1 MANNIGWGKGAS
13 NNSIGWGNVGTNG
26 FGSIYS
32 SSNSGETDLAAAG
45 DPNFIIEVDTTL
57 GDGLNQMRL
66 PIQGTQPMTV
76 DWGDGTV
83 ETITQ
88 TALPSSAN
96 WVTHSYASGGVYEIK
111 VSESL
116 ERVYFNRTGDAAKAI
131 KILNWGDCVWS
142 SFQEAFSTCNLTE
155 LPTTPILN
163 GENITT
169 FRAAFLSNELTSIPK
184 ELFDN
189 CPNVTNFAIIFQN
202 NNLTSIPAGLFDSCP
217 NVTTFD
223 TAFRFN
229 QLTSIPAGLFDSCPN
244 VTNFGD
250 VFILNQLT
258 SIPAGLF
265 DNCPNVTD
273 FSGAFRLNQ
282 LTSIPAGLFDNCPNV
297 TNFGSIFS
305 SNTLPVN
312 DLSRLY
318 IELSLFQT
326 QNNVPFDGGSGQY
339 DPNFT
344 TVINGTTYT
353 TGVERSNLITR
364 GWTLTDGGAI
374 I

>member
-32 SSNSGETDLAAAG
+32 SSNSGETDLANASN
-45 DPNFIIEVDTTL
+45 PNFIMEVNTTL

-83 ETITQ
+83 ETVTQ

-96 WVTHSYASGGVYEIK
+96 WITHSYASGGVYEIK
-111 VSESL
+111 VSETL
-116 ERVYFNRTGDAAKAI
+116 ERVYFDNEGDASKAI
-131 KILNWGDCVWS
+131 KVLNWGACVWS
-142 SFQEAFSTCNLTE
+142 SFQNSFSNCNLTE

-163 GENITT
+163 GEN
-169 FRAAFLSNELTSIPK
+169 
-184 ELFDN
+184 
-189 CPNVTNFAIIFQN
+189 VTNFR
-202 NNLTSIPAGLFDSCP
+202 
-217 NVTTFD
+217 
-223 TAFRFN
+223 TAFFSN
-229 QLTSIPAGLFDSCPN
+229 QLTSIPAGLFDNCPN
-244 VTNFGD
+244 ITSFRSA
-250 VFILNQLT
+250 FFLNQLT

-265 DNCPNVTD
+265 DNCPNVND
-273 FSGAFRLNQ
+273 FRFIFFSNQLTSIPAGLFNNCPNVNDFGSAFNSNQ

-297 TNFGSIFS
+297 IDFGSAFNSNQLTSIPAGLFNNCPNVIDFAS
-305 SNTLPVN
+305 TFNSNTLPVN

-318 IELSLFQT
+318 IELSLFNT
-326 QNNVPFDGGSGQY
+326 QDNVPFDGGSGQY